1 MDYCLSYIDRRS
13 SRKALAIGAFSKK
26 NVLILTAWGW
36 VLSALPSAVKE
47 NIGYAI
53 YVAQNG
59 DKCPAAKPMTDISP
73 TVFEIC
79 EDFDSDI
86 FRAMYTAKLGD
97 IIYIL
102 HVFKKKS
109 KNGKETPKRDLKLIK
124 ARLKKAE
131 DHFASIDQPRKTRK

>member
-1 MDYCLSYIDRRS
+1 
-13 SRKALAIGAFSKK
+13 
-26 NVLILTAWGW
+26 
-36 VLSALPSAVKE
+36 
-47 NIGYAI
+47 
-53 YVAQNG
+53 
-59 DKCPAAKPMTDISP
+59 MTDISP